1 MLADISS
8 NENVKTEI
16 QHRVNN
22 TDQSYVNC
30 QGAPATEKQP
40 GNFLTM
46 AEIYALTI
54 FQKGSGAVCRFC
66 CQRPLLFI
74 FQYLCSLFRLLFL

>member
-1 MLADISS
+1 MSDEELELLAPW

-22 TDQSYVNC
+22 TDQSDVNC
-30 QGAPATEKQP
+30 QGTPATEKQP

-46 AEIYALTI
+46 AEIYALTTDKNYHI
-54 FQKGSGAVCRFC
+54 NVSEDSSDSELEQKSGHAENEN
-66 CQRPLLFI
+66 
-74 FQYLCSLFRLLFL
+74 